1 MSTASRH
8 HPHVERRQRPRA
20 GTHAFFSQLVFSG
33 AKKRRGGIRALLLP
47 VTLALHIVVLA
58 AVVLVPL
65 FTSEELPQPT
75 TAGGILAFFVEPVA
89 APPPP
94 PPPPAPPK
102 AAAVAVP
109 KVTKVEAPRPVVI
122 PRFVAPIEIPPE
134 IPQPQVAGSE
144 GLVAAPDSGVAGGV
158 EGGTP
163 GGVVG
168 GVPGGVEGGVVGGV
182 AGGVEGGV
190 IAEVPEP
197 EPPPSAP
204 VRVGGKIKEPK
215 KLKNVAPEYPDI
227 AKQARVQ
234 GVVVLE
240 AIIDPSGRVDNVR
253 VLRGIPLLNEAAVN
267 AVRRWVYSPTLLNGV
282 PVPVIMTVTVNFTLG
297 P

>member
-1 MSTASRH
+1 MSTASQD
-8 HPHVERRQRPRA
+8 HPHVERRRRPRA
-20 GTHAFFSQLVFSG
+20 GTHQFFDQLVFSG
-33 AKKRRGGIRALLLP
+33 VKKHRGRVRALLLP
-47 VTLALHIVVLA
+47 ATLALHVVVLA

-65 FTSEELPQPT
+65 LTPQDLPKPT
-75 TAGGILAFFVEPVA
+75 TAGGILAFFVEPAA

-109 KVTKVEAPRPVVI
+109 KPTKVEAPRPVVA
-122 PRFVAPIEIPPE
+122 PRFVAPIEIPPD

-144 GLVAAPDSGVAGGV
+144 GLAAAPDTGVAGGV

-190 IAEVPEP
+190 IAEE

-204 VRVGGKIKEPK
+204 VRVGGKIKEPTK
-215 KLKNVAPEYPDI
+215 AQE
-227 AKQARVQ
+227 
-234 GVVVLE
+234 
-240 AIIDPSGRVDNVR
+240 
-253 VLRGIPLLNEAAVN
+253 RGA
-267 AVRRWVYSPTLLNGV
+267 GV
-282 PVPVIMTVTVNFTLG
+282 PGHRQAGPRAGRGGAGSHHRSLG
-297 P
+297 PRRQRARPAWDPAAERSRPSTPCGGGCTRPRC